1 MSPFPYTSDSLLAIT
16 YSFSVRC
23 ALISQKDTVL
33 RVFFVR
39 FITTADNCSVI
50 GRFGFGD
57 DSSMAPEVGKKPS
70 AAVVCSAILHRM
82 GAEGL
87 SEALIGL
94 VDLSDTYPD

>member
-1 MSPFPYTSDSLLAIT
+1 MIA
-16 YSFSVRC
+16 
-23 ALISQKDTVL
+23 
-33 RVFFVR
+33 
-39 FITTADNCSVI
+39 
-50 GRFGFGD
+50 RFGFSD

-70 AAVVCSAILHRM
+70 AAVVCIAILHRM